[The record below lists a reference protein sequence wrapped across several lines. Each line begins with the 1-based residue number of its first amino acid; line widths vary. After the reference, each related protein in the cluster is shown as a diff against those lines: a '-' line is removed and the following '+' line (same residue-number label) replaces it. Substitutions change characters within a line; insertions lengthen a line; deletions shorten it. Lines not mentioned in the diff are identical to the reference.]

1 MKNADETKVIEIN
14 WSSSDELNQAHL
26 TPDGDS
32 CKWGLNNL
40 GTGKLENVVKCADTF
55 GNPQSITTTE
65 TLIHSSKKFPADT
78 RKLTIV
84 SSGLTAAG
92 SVEHPEVTLSTVTD
106 GHVTATLGDANYAGM
121 CSLVIKS
128 TDIDPEGVR
137 EWSMYLE
144 SPDNDI
150 SMRPVAKTSGPATLK
165 KGESVHFYAYVT
177 APDGSTTQGKFD
189 KEGFSITGCHNG
201 LNNTQTTYQGFTAV
215 LISGTVDG
223 AGGGFFGINYRATDA
238 DGNQACVQ
246 WAWKI
251 EGEGGSVKSPIV
263 EKLEEAVEPK
273 PKRKTRKQTQ

>member
-14 WSSSDELNQAHL
+14 WSSRDELNQAHL

-40 GTGKLENVVKCADTF
+40 GTGKLENVVKCADVF

-84 SSGLTAAG
+84 SSGLTSAG
-92 SVEHPEVTLSTVTD
+92 NVEHQEVTLSTVSD
-106 GHVTATLGDANYAGM
+106 GHVTATLGASNYAGM
-121 CSLVIKS
+121 CSMVIKS
-128 TDIDPEGVR
+128 KDIDPEGVAN
-137 EWSMYLE
+137 WSLYLE

-150 SMRPVAKTSGPATLK
+150 ALRPVGKTSGPATLK
-165 KGESVHFYAYVT
+165 KGDDVHFYAYVT
-177 APDGSTTQGKFD
+177 APDGSTTQGKFE
-189 KEGFSITGCHNG
+189 KEGFSTTGCNNG
-201 LNNTQTTYQGFTAV
+201 LLNTQTTYQGFTAV
-215 LISGTVDG
+215 LITGKVSGT
-223 AGGGFFGINYRATDA
+223 GGGFFGINYRGTDA

-251 EGEGGSVKSPIV
+251 EGDGASVKSPIV